1 MRILVLLLG
10 LLALVAGCAAPAVPV
25 PTLDEQP
32 PPAAVAAP
40 TRIEVPA
47 IDARGDLVP
56 LGLNDD
62 GTLAVP
68 PVEEPMVP
76 SWFDR
81 GPRPGE
87 IGPAVIAGHVNGL
100 VDGQAG
106 QPGIFARL
114 HEMQPGELVHI
125 DRADGTRV
133 MFEVT
138 SVERVPK
145 DAFPTEAVYGD
156 TPGPELRLITCGG
169 AFDRA
174 AGSYVDNW
182 VVYATVVE

>member
-1 MRILVLLLG
+1 MRHLALLLG
-10 LLALVAGCAAPAVPV
+10 LLALVAGCAAPAVPI
-25 PTLDEQP
+25 PTFDDAP
-32 PPAAVAAP
+32 PPGTIAGP
-40 TRIEVPA
+40 TRVEVPA
-47 IDARGDLVP
+47 IDARGELVP

-68 PVEEPMVP
+68 PVEEPQVP

-87 IGPAVIAGHVNGL
+87 PGPAVIAGHVNG
-100 VDGQAG
+100 GG

-114 HEMQPGELVHI
+114 HELERGELVHV
-125 DRADGTRV
+125 DRADGSRV
-133 MFEVT
+133 TFEVT
-138 SVERVPK
+138 RVERVAK

-169 AFDRA
+169 VFDRA
-174 AGSYVDNW
+174 AASYTDNW
-182 VVYATVVE
+182 VVFATIVE